1 MLSIHCILADNDDD
15 RDGDE
20 AENYEGNDNDGSDS
34 SDDVLKRSLAML
46 SRPPH

>member
-1 MLSIHCILADNDDD
+1 MVTPVVDNYDD

-20 AENYEGNDNDGSDS
+20 AENYEGNDNDGSDN